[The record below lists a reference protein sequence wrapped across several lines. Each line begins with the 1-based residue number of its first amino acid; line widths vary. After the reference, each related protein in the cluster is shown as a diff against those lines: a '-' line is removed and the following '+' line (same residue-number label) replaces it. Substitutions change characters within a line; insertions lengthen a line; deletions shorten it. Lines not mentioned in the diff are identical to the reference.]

1 MKPLKKP
8 KNPEAPESERTR
20 GIQVRTVE
28 AFSPYGRTRVSATD
42 LRRLIECPLACWYA
56 AQEPFETAAPTL
68 GLAIGEVVHVCR
80 AELSRSAWQRYVTA
94 KCPGELWSQSIEAQS
109 RDQIASNFDRHA
121 FLSAFGS
128 RATTARLSYTTLL
141 LAMERQRAHRASD
154 LLARGITGCDLA
166 SRVLPFEVEVPVYDE
181 NHDLSGI
188 CDEVWQDGEF
198 VVPVELK
205 TSPPSPEHKLA
216 NRAQAAAY
224 GFLFTVASG
233 LKVREC
239 RVHYITQG
247 VVDSFR
253 FTGVWKRQIPRLVD
267 SVRSNR
273 FSCVPPGG
281 RPSPAI
287 CGYCSFQAVC
297 PESRAPSLAESLGS
311 LFSPE
316 VAA

>member
-1 MKPLKKP
+1 MKTQANTKSHELPGPERSRGGQTRNGDPLP
-8 KNPEAPESERTR
+8 LYARS
-20 GIQVRTVE
+20 
-28 AFSPYGRTRVSATD
+28 RVSATD

-94 KCPGELWSQSIEAQS
+94 KSPGELWSQTIEAQS

-128 RATTARLSYTTLL
+128 RAAAARLSYTTLL
-141 LAMERQRAHRASD
+141 LAMERQRALRASD
-154 LLARGITGCDLA
+154 ILARGITGCNLA

-181 NHDLSGI
+181 AHDLAGI
-188 CDEVWQDGEF
+188 CDEVWKDGKF
-198 VVPVELK
+198 VIPVELK
-205 TSPPSPEHKLA
+205 TSPPTREHKLA
-216 NRAQAAAY
+216 NRAQAATY

-253 FTGVWKRQIPRLVD
+253 FDGAWKRRVSRLVD
-267 SVRSNR
+267 DVRSNR
-273 FSCVPPGG
+273 SAPVPPKGK
-281 RPSPAI
+281 PSPAI

-297 PESRAPSLAESLGS
+297 PESRAPSLAQSLDY